1 MKLTCLL
8 LVELKLEYAIISSSL
23 PSSAVP
29 SILIKPGLELLIA
42 EPPMFVPVDDP
53 EPPWNPLFSAISQLV
68 SVELNPDAS

>member
-23 PSSAVP
+23 PSSAAP
-29 SILIKPGLELLIA
+29 SILIKPGFDELAA
-42 EPPMFVPVDDP
+42 EPPIVV
-53 EPPWNPLFSAISQLV
+53 WNPLFSAISQVV